1 MTTKTTV
8 FAITGYLNFLGEL
21 KQSEGG
27 TLYRNIILG
36 RGENELAYSA
46 VLFGAAA
53 KLAHYELKKG
63 DKVRLT
69 NIELQPDRTT
79 DNFKTKRIANIF
91 TLVATDWEVVEEWSN
106 MNPGTVVDN
115 GAYFHGFANHVNV
128 GKTANDKPSVGLLI
142 GGGNSQMNSTVSI
155 NAYGKAVE
163 NASTIEK
170 GSVIIPTKMSLMAIK
185 DGDKTI
191 ANKFYLAL
199 NDFEVRTKGGNQN
212 VAQPQ
217 QRQAQAQ
224 APQQQ
229 QQQPQPQPDFDSFDD
244 DIPF

>member
-1 MTTKTTV
+1 MSKKTTV

-21 KQSEGG
+21 KQSESG

-36 RGENELAYSA
+36 RGENELSYSA
-46 VLFGAAA
+46 VLFGAVA
-53 KLAHYELKKG
+53 KLAHYELRKG

-69 NIELQPDRTT
+69 NVELQPDRTT
-79 DNFKTKRIANIF
+79 DNFKNKRIANIF

-115 GAYFHGFANHVNV
+115 AAFFHGFANHVNV

-142 GGGNSQMNSTVSI
+142 GGGNAQMNTTIGI

-170 GSVIIPTKMSLMAIK
+170 GSIVIPTKMSLMAIK

-191 ANKFYLAL
+191 ASKFYVAL
-199 NDFEVRTKGGNQN
+199 NEFEIRTKNGTQH
-212 VAQPQ
+212 VAQAPQ
-217 QRQAQAQ
+217 QRQAQSQ
-224 APQQQ
+224 APQA
-229 QQQPQPQPDFDSFDD
+229 QPQPQPDFDSFDD

>member
-79 DNFKTKRIANIF
+79 DNFK
-91 TLVATDWEVVEEWSN
+91 
-106 MNPGTVVDN
+106 
-115 GAYFHGFANHVNV
+115 
-128 GKTANDKPSVGLLI
+128 
-142 GGGNSQMNSTVSI
+142 Q
-155 NAYGKAVE
+155 
-163 NASTIEK
+163 NAS
-170 GSVIIPTKMSLMAIK
+170 PTSSPSLLLTGKLLKSGA
-185 DGDKTI
+185 T
-191 ANKFYLAL
+191 
-199 NDFEVRTKGGNQN
+199 
-212 VAQPQ
+212 
-217 QRQAQAQ
+217 
-224 APQQQ
+224 
-229 QQQPQPQPDFDSFDD
+229 
-244 DIPF
+244 